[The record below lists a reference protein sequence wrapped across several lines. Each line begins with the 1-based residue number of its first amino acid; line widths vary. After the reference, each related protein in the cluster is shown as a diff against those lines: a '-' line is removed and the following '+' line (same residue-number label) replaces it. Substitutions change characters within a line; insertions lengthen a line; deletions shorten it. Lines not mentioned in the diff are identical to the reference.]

1 MVKIPA
7 IFSLFLFLFCKSP
20 SWSQHI
26 GLHELSSTQKLSF
39 TSSEKKNLPGFSIET
54 ATSGAVQKEDVIGN
68 FAVVSMYYQNSCYID
83 GEYNNNNY
91 TVEKGLIS
99 NESGSLKLE
108 AFKVYEPTHKA
119 TEFLGSQ
126 HNVYYR
132 FPTKEDYFVYV
143 IENNDFKKIAEVKA
157 VNVKVA
163 GFTKINN
170 LTVSNLKG
178 SSIFV
183 FAPSKTL
190 VRSAQQSANGM
201 DGYLLSTTAFA
212 SVYLA
217 SYSVSGSPFDNGT
230 NADKSNRYFFSF
242 QMNENKTGVIWQ
254 DISDL
259 SLHLTVIGQDVK
271 KFQTTDL
278 PNPNRGFLAA
288 ATGNQKGEAFYVTIF
303 EGTPA
308 PVSMMMS
315 KYSPNSKIHLK
326 TIVNASKSGA
336 NIFAYQQS
344 VSSLHFSNNMLVLML
359 TRTMNKSAD
368 GLNHQGG
375 IAMLFDATKMSLV
388 KNYGQTSGHSFDN
401 FITSNAK
408 GEFIGMDLGD
418 NFPRGIHLHKFDN
431 SEMYSKLVYTFK
443 TRHSSTAN
451 CYDIKKY
458 PYYPEISSSSNKF
471 YKWSNDNQTYTELG
485 SILEASDGYLVSFL
499 GEPDKLGKSL
509 NCSEAG
515 AQCSRNV
522 GFVKVKLDFYNL
534 DSDLF
539 LSRGIT
545 EAGGFFDF
553 QGRWTQQQ
561 NMGVVWLTAYKNP
574 KESTAKYLKTVKLK
588 DGNFLF
594 MWEIWAN
601 DAYKNTVALKT
612 DQNGKP
618 IGSLVNLGN
627 AVRLD
632 RRNELLV
639 EGNQVLIFSGNAIDN
654 KLNVTFIELK

>member
-1 MVKIPA
+1 MVKISA
-7 IFSLFLFLFCKSP
+7 IFSLFLLIFSSGQ

-26 GLHELSSTQKLSF
+26 GLHELSSIQKLSF
-39 TSSEKKNLPGFSIET
+39 TSVEKKILPGYSAET
-54 ATSGAVQKEDVIGN
+54 ATNGAVYKEDVIGN
-68 FAVVSMYYQNSCYID
+68 LAVVSMYYQNACYID
-83 GEYNNNNY
+83 GKYNNNNY
-91 TVEKGLIS
+91 AVEKGLIS

-108 AFKVYEPTHKA
+108 AFKVFEPTHKA
-119 TEFLGSQ
+119 TEFLASQ
-126 HNVYYR
+126 HNIYFR

-143 IENNDFKKIAEVKA
+143 VENNDFKKIAEVKA
-157 VNVKVA
+157 VNIKAA

-170 LTVSNLKG
+170 LTVSHLKG

-183 FAPSKTL
+183 FAPSKTV
-190 VRSAQQSANGM
+190 VRSAQQSVNGM
-201 DGYLLSTTAFA
+201 DGYLISSNAIA
-212 SVYLA
+212 SVYRVN
-217 SYSVSGSPFDNGT
+217 YSVPGSPFDNGT

-242 QMNENKTGVIWQ
+242 SMNENKTGIVWQ
-254 DISDL
+254 DNANS

-288 ATGNQKGEAFYVTIF
+288 ATGNQKGEVFYVTIA
-303 EGTPA
+303 EGGSTP
-308 PVSMMMS
+308 VNMMMS
-315 KYSPNSKIHLK
+315 KFTTTTKVHLK
-326 TIVNASKSGA
+326 TIVDVSKSGA
-336 NIFAYQQS
+336 NIFAYHQS
-344 VSSLHFSNNMLVLML
+344 VASLHFSNNMLVLML
-359 TRTMNKSAD
+359 ARTMNKSSD

-375 IAMLFDATKMSLV
+375 IAMLFDAAKMSLV

-401 FITSNAK
+401 VITSNSQ

-431 SEMYSKLVYTFK
+431 NYMQSKLVYTFK

-451 CYDIKKY
+451 CYNIRNY

-485 SILEASDGYLVSFL
+485 SIVEAADGYLVSFL

-509 NCSEAG
+509 NCAEAG
-515 AQCSRNV
+515 MKCSRNV
-522 GFVKVKLDFYNL
+522 GFVKVKHDFYSSG
-534 DSDLF
+534 SDIF

-561 NMGVVWLTAYKNP
+561 NTGVVWLTAYKNP
-574 KESTAKYLKTVKLK
+574 KEATAKYVKTVKLK

-601 DAYKNTVALKT
+601 DEYKNTVALKT
-612 DQNGKP
+612 DQNGKS
-618 IGSLVNLGN
+618 IGTVVDLGN
-627 AVRLD
+627 SVRLD

-639 EGNQVLIFSGNAIDN
+639 EGNQVLIFSGNTLDK
-654 KLNVTFIELK
+654 KLIVTFIELK

>member
-1 MVKIPA
+1 MVKISA
-7 IFSLFLFLFCKSP
+7 IFSLFLLIFSSGQ

-26 GLHELSSTQKLSF
+26 GLHELSSIQKLSF
-39 TSSEKKNLPGFSIET
+39 TTVEKKILPGYSAET
-54 ATSGAVQKEDVIGN
+54 ATNGAVYKEDVIGN
-68 FAVVSMYYQNSCYID
+68 FAVVSLYYQNSCYTN
-83 GEYNNNNY
+83 GKYNNNNY
-91 TVEKGLIS
+91 AVEKGLIS
-99 NESGSLKLE
+99 NESGSLTLE
-108 AFKVYEPTHKA
+108 AFKVFEPTHKA

-126 HNVYYR
+126 HNVYFR
-132 FPTKEDYFVYV
+132 FPTKEDYFVYIV
-143 IENNDFKKIAEVKA
+143 ENNDFKKIAEVKA
-157 VNVKVA
+157 VNIKVA
-163 GFTKINN
+163 GFTKISN

-183 FAPSKTL
+183 FAPSKTV
-190 VRSAQQSANGM
+190 VRSAQQSVSGM
-201 DGYLLSTTAFA
+201 DGYLISSNAIA
-212 SVYLA
+212 SVYRVN
-217 SYSVSGSPFDNGT
+217 YSVPGSPFDNST

-242 QMNENKTGVIWQ
+242 SMTENKTGIIWQ
-254 DISDL
+254 DITDL

-271 KFQTTDL
+271 KFQTTDM

-288 ATGNQKGEAFYVTIF
+288 ATGNSKGEVFYATIS
-303 EGTPA
+303 EGGSTP
-308 PVSMMMS
+308 VNMMMS
-315 KYSPNSKIHLK
+315 KFTSTTKVHLK
-326 TIVNASKSGA
+326 TIVDVSKSGA
-336 NIFAYQQS
+336 NIFSYRQS
-344 VSSLHFSNNMLVLML
+344 VASLHFSNNMLVLML
-359 TRTMNKSAD
+359 ARTMNKSAD

-388 KNYGQTSGHSFDN
+388 INYGQTSGHSFDN
-401 FITSNAK
+401 VITSNAQ

-418 NFPRGIHLHKFDN
+418 NFPRGIHLHKFDK
-431 SEMYSKLVYTFK
+431 SYMESKLVYTFK

-451 CYDIKKY
+451 CYSIRNY

-485 SILEASDGYLVSFL
+485 SIVEASDGYLVSFL
-499 GEPDKLGKSL
+499 GEPDKVGKSL
-509 NCSEAG
+509 NCAEAG
-515 AQCSRNV
+515 AKCSRNV
-522 GFVKVKLDFYNL
+522 GFVKVKHDFYSSG
-534 DSDLF
+534 SDLF

-574 KESTAKYLKTVKLK
+574 KEASAKYLKTVKLK

-594 MWEIWAN
+594 LWEIWAN
-601 DAYKNTVALKT
+601 DEYKNTVALKT

-618 IGSLVNLGN
+618 IGTVVDLGT

-639 EGNQVLIFSGNAIDN
+639 EGNQVLIFSGDTSDK
-654 KLNVTFIELK
+654 KLSVTFIELK